1 MRELLR
7 RNHVDPVW
15 EPILLPALEALDA
28 PYRAF
33 VMAGEGYIPASD
45 RLLSAFSTLRPEQVR
60 YILFGQDPYPRA
72 ESAIGY
78 AFIDGRVERIF
89 SPTGLDSRINRATS
103 LRNFVKMALVADGR
117 LDAEDTS
124 QAAIAALDKHDL
136 IDTMD
141 ALRVNFE
148 RSGVLLL
155 NTALLFTDKED
166 SKRHIKAWQGFVE
179 TLLQGMAAWNPT
191 LILFGT
197 HAKAI
202 EKLPATHGMKK
213 IALEHPYN
221 TTFVTNQTAH
231 ALFGPM
237 ALFKKY

>member
-1 MRELLR
+1 MRVLLQINR
-7 RNHVDPVW
+7 VDPAW
-15 EPILLPALEALDA
+15 ETILLPALEALDA
-28 PYRAF
+28 SYREF
-33 VMAGEGYIPASD
+33 VMAGEGYIPAPD
-45 RLLSAFSTLRPEQVR
+45 RLLAAFSTLKPENVR
-60 YILFGQDPYPRA
+60 YILFGQDPYPRP

-124 QAAIAALDKHDL
+124 QAAIATLDKSDL

-141 ALRVNFE
+141 ALRCNFE
-148 RSGVLLL
+148 HNGVLLL
-155 NTALLFTDKED
+155 NAALLFTHKED

-179 TLLQGMAAWNPT
+179 TLLQGMTAWDPT

-197 HAKAI
+197 HARAI
-202 EKLPATHGMKK
+202 EKLHAAGGMKK

-221 TTFVTNQTAH
+221 TTFITNPDAYR
-231 ALFGPM
+231 LFGPM

>member
-1 MRELLR
+1 MRAFLQINR
-7 RNHVDPVW
+7 VDLAW

-28 PYRAF
+28 SYRDF
-33 VMAGEGYIPASD
+33 VMAGEGYIPAPE
-45 RLLSAFSTLRPEQVR
+45 RLLAAFSTLKPEQVR
-60 YILFGQDPYPRA
+60 YILFGQDPYPRPR
-72 ESAIGY
+72 SAIGY

-117 LDAEDTS
+117 LDSKDTS
-124 QAAIAALDKHDL
+124 QSAIAALDKYDL
-136 IDTMD
+136 IDSMD
-141 ALRVNFE
+141 ALRKNFE

-155 NTALLFTDKED
+155 NTALLFTSKED
-166 SKRHIKAWQGFVE
+166 SKKHIKAWQGFVE
-179 TLLQGMAAWNPT
+179 MLLQGMVAWDPT
-191 LILFGT
+191 LILFGA

-202 EKLPATHGMKK
+202 EKLSVSSGMKK

-221 TTFVTNQTAH
+221 TTFVTNPDAH
-231 ALFGPM
+231 TLFGPM